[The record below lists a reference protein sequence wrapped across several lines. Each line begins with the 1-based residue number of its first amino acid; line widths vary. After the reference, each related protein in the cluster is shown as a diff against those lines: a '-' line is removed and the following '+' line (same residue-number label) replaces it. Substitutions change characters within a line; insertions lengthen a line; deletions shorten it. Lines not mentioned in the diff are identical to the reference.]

1 METRGRPTKF
11 SVEIIN
17 KLKEAFAIGAGVEEA
32 CFYAEID
39 KGTYYNWIKDNEVL
53 FNEFQRLKQKPI
65 LKARQEVVKGL
76 EGNPEFSLKY
86 LERKKK
92 DEFSLRTETDITTQ
106 GNPFNSITVT
116 YIDKLESEGNEASE
130 DNTGEGSGI

>member
-116 YIDKLESEGNEASE
+116 YIDKLESEGNETSE